1 MKIMSVDLGLV
12 RTGLAI
18 CDELELITSPIE
30 TVHNKNLNILSN
42 IIINKIIET
51 DTKMLVIGLPLNM
64 NGSAGE
70 SAERVHKFKNILEY
84 KLNSKNIKIE
94 IVLWDERLS
103 TVSAINYLNQV
114 NIRGQKRKNIIDTV
128 SAVII
133 LENYLNYR
141 KNNIKN

>member
-18 CDELELITSPIE
+18 CDELELIISPIE
-30 TVHNKNLNILSN
+30 TVRNKNLNILSN

>member
-1 MKIMSVDLGLV
+1 
-12 RTGLAI
+12 
-18 CDELELITSPIE
+18 
-30 TVHNKNLNILSN
+30 
-42 IIINKIIET
+42 
-51 DTKMLVIGLPLNM
+51 MLVIGLPLNM

-133 LENYLNYR
+133 LENSLNYR